1 VISLGELFLQK
12 YYSLSREKESC
23 LCVGLDPAVPSM
35 RDRFVVPDYLV
46 EKYGVREGIKRFCLE
61 LIKAVAPYTPV
72 IKLNAWYV
80 LPLLSFEE
88 MREIVDAVKN
98 CGCLSLLDAKLT
110 DIGSTNAA
118 GLYWI
123 GEIGFDAVTFS
134 PFPGY
139 SDGTD
144 VIYKWSEEKGKGV
157 LVLCKMSNPGSQDYQ
172 SREVEGEPLYR
183 LVAREALERGADG
196 FVVGCTRER
205 ELGEVRE
212 IIGEEKL
219 IFAPGLGPQ
228 GGDPETAFR
237 LGANEKGEALI
248 VSASRS
254 INYAYEALNWPK
266 ERFAEAA
273 AEEARRERERLN
285 GIKKSILE
293 EKGA

>member
-1 VISLGELFLQK
+1 MISLGELFLQK
-12 YYSLSREKESC
+12 YYELSKEKESF
-23 LCVGLDPAVPSM
+23 LCVGLDPAIPSM
-35 RDRFVVPDYLV
+35 RDRFVVPSYLV
-46 EKYGVREGIKRFCLE
+46 ERYGVGGGIKHFCLE
-61 LIKAVAPYTPV
+61 IVKAVAPYTPM
-72 IKLNAWYV
+72 IKLNAWYT
-80 LPLLSFEE
+80 LPPLSFDE
-88 MREIVDAVKN
+88 MREIVETIRSYR
-98 CGCLSLLDAKLT
+98 CLALLDAKLT

-123 GEIGFDAVTFS
+123 NEMGFDAVTFS

-144 VIYKWSEEKGKGV
+144 VIYGWAEKEGKGV
-157 LVLCKMSNPGSQDYQ
+157 FVLCKMSNPGAQDYQ
-172 SREVEGEPLYR
+172 SREIGGEPLYR

-212 IIGEEKL
+212 IVGEKKL

-254 INYAYEALNWPK
+254 INYAYEALNWPE

-273 AEEARRERERLN
+273 AEEAKRERNRLN
-285 GIKKSILE
+285 TIKKSVLG
-293 EKGA
+293 KM